1 MKEKSHNKKKEVKAL
16 IIRDILRRELSGQDL
31 RKSEIEEDMKGLG
44 IPKPNFEFHLY
55 SKKKHQEGLIPK
67 KVIKSKKGNLTLN
80 LKSLKSLAI
89 IFEYLENDREYGER
103 IRYLLDRAFKE
114 AFYSKY
120 GDMLINEWRLVR
132 LLYKERDKLQ
142 EKYKF
147 GDHIRSKVY
156 YDIYDIRDEIF
167 YELYE
172 RVFPE
177 YSFEPSSALRTLPQA
192 IAEGPLKGI
201 DAVLSEL
208 DLLGLLVEFAESL
221 RGDHSLEFKIA
232 YIIKALEMSEWVRE
246 LETRKDGS
254 YELLELADVSL
265 LFQDNDDIM
274 DLSNTRDEIFRMFVE
289 RVIKKALSE
298 NVSMDRSLKAK
309 DSILK
314 LFFIEDLENTKS
326 EIRGKVS
333 HLLNSY
339 LFLNPKTLEEF
350 NEIGNRRE
358 ELGFKYNHLLA

>member
-1 MKEKSHNKKKEVKAL
+1 M
-16 IIRDILRRELSGQDL
+16 
-31 RKSEIEEDMKGLG
+31 
-44 IPKPNFEFHLY
+44 
-55 SKKKHQEGLIPK
+55 
-67 KVIKSKKGNLTLN
+67 
-80 LKSLKSLAI
+80 KSLTTI
-89 IFEYLENDREYGER
+89 IDYLENDPDYGEKV
-103 IRYLLDRAFKE
+103 RYLLDRAFKE

-120 GDMLINEWRLVR
+120 GDMLINEWRLDR
-132 LLYKERDKLQ
+132 LLYKERDKLL
-142 EKYKF
+142 EKFKF
-147 GDHIRSKVY
+147 EDHIRSKVY
-156 YDIYDIRDEIF
+156 YDIHDIRDEIF

-177 YSFEPSSALRTLPQA
+177 YSFEATSVLHMLPRT
-192 IAEGPLKGI
+192 IAEALLKRI
-201 DAVLSEL
+201 DAIFSEF

-265 LFQDNDDIM
+265 LFQYNDDIM
-274 DLSNTRDEIFRMFVE
+274 DLSNTRDEIFKMFVE
-289 RVIKKALSE
+289 KVIKKAMSE

-326 EIRGKVS
+326 EIRGKIS
-333 HLLNSY
+333 KLLNSY
-339 LFLNPKTLEEF
+339 LFLNPETIEEYG
-350 NEIGNRRE
+350 EIIDRRE
-358 ELGFKYNHLLA
+358 KLGFKYNHLIA